1 MKKSTWKKGLSVT
14 LAAAMTAG
22 LAAGCGSKKEA
33 SSGTAEDGKYNLK
46 IMSYDFFGNS
56 MKGDVGAGIMK
67 QVEDYTGTHL
77 DIMWTPKDNYDDK
90 LNLVLAGGGDDMP
103 QIIATDTKSPAII
116 NAARA
121 GALWDV
127 EELMKEFP
135 HLKNAKPEV
144 NDNIRI
150 DGKLYGVYRGRALGR
165 NGLTFRKDWADNL
178 GLEAPETIEDV
189 YNMLHAFTYDDP
201 DGNGQDDT
209 YGLAL
214 SKSTAP
220 IDIIQTWFGAP
231 NGWGEK
237 DGKLVPEH
245 QTEEYL
251 EALNWMRKLC
261 EEGLI
266 KKDFPTRDIATKS
279 DDLKTQKAGMMV
291 DALDDGRRVQDYFEN
306 QGIEGPEIN
315 FVGAI
320 KKDEASEPRTGA
332 TLGCQGFFVITKAA
346 KTEEDV
352 RKCLDFLDKMNDEEM
367 LTLANYGLEGNHHT
381 IEADGRLTRSHDATL
396 NQEYQALNQ
405 LVSYTE
411 YPPNMDPYVELNET
425 EYYYMQQDT
434 IAANEQ
440 YAVSDPAAGI
450 LGDSEEYIKNGVAL
464 DKIIEDARVQYIVGQ
479 IDETQLKAQ
488 WDLWSQS
495 GGDKV
500 IEEVNAKYAELKN
513 K

>member
-46 IMSYDFFGNS
+46 IMSYDFFGNP

-178 GLEAPETIEDV
+178 GLRMFTICFMHLHTMIRTETDRMILTV
-189 YNMLHAFTYDDP
+189 WLCPSQRLPLILSRH
-201 DGNGQDDT
+201 GS
-209 YGLAL
+209 AL
-214 SKSTAP
+214 PTAGVKR
-220 IDIIQTWFGAP
+220 TENWF
-231 NGWGEK
+231 
-237 DGKLVPEH
+237 
-245 QTEEYL
+245 
-251 EALNWMRKLC
+251 
-261 EEGLI
+261 
-266 KKDFPTRDIATKS
+266 
-279 DDLKTQKAGMMV
+279 
-291 DALDDGRRVQDYFEN
+291 
-306 QGIEGPEIN
+306 
-315 FVGAI
+315 
-320 KKDEASEPRTGA
+320 
-332 TLGCQGFFVITKAA
+332 
-346 KTEEDV
+346 
-352 RKCLDFLDKMNDEEM
+352 
-367 LTLANYGLEGNHHT
+367 
-381 IEADGRLTRSHDATL
+381 RSIRQRSIWKH
-396 NQEYQALNQ
+396 
-405 LVSYTE
+405 
-411 YPPNMDPYVELNET
+411 
-425 EYYYMQQDT
+425 
-434 IAANEQ
+434 
-440 YAVSDPAAGI
+440 
-450 LGDSEEYIKNGVAL
+450 
-464 DKIIEDARVQYIVGQ
+464 
-479 IDETQLKAQ
+479 
-488 WDLWSQS
+488 
-495 GGDKV
+495 
-500 IEEVNAKYAELKN
+500 
-513 K
+513 